1 MPALKSNGNPT
12 SRPRISHLWT
22 RPHSTKLSA
31 ATLRILLTLP
41 VLCALML
48 VAAHPAQAQTEKALY
63 NFCSQPNCVD
73 GSIPQSRLTPDGA
86 GNFYGTTWGGG
97 AFGSGTV
104 FEISPNGGGGWTETV
119 IYSFCP
125 DGGICMDGAFPSY
138 SYVMFDSVGNLYGT
152 TSGGGTLGGGVVFE
166 LSPVGT
172 TWTETVLFS
181 FGAGGSGVSPVN
193 GLIMDTAGDLLG
205 VTNAS
210 GDGTQTV
217 FELSQSGGVWTEQ
230 IIYIPGG
237 YPNNNHAGLTMDS
250 AGNIFG
256 TTLSTVF
263 ELAANGAGGWDPS
276 VIHTFT
282 GYPDDGSDA
291 QSAPVIGPD
300 GNLYGTTTSGGKY
313 NYGAVYRL
321 GPGKNGE
328 WTEKIVYS
336 FNDKGKLYGSD
347 PFAGLIFDGAG
358 NMYGTT
364 LAGMVNNGTVFEL
377 TPAGASR
384 YKGKILS
391 GFEGAS
397 LPYGSLFRDGAGNL
411 YGTALDAGSGCGN
424 QGCGLVFEVNT
435 SAGVTTTTLTSSPNP
450 STKGEPVTLTAV
462 VTSSAGPPP
471 DGETVTFTYHTD
483 FFLGT
488 GTLSGGS
495 ASITTSGLPSG
506 RWAIKAEYGGD
517 FDFTPSTSN
526 AVKQVVEK

>member
-1 MPALKSNGNPT
+1 MRSLKSNSKLTGRLNISGLGQRFHGTKPT
-12 SRPRISHLWT
+12 
-22 RPHSTKLSA
+22 A
-31 ATLRILLTLP
+31 AALRILVTLP
-41 VLCALML
+41 VLCALIL
-48 VAAHPAQAQTEKALY
+48 VAAHPAQAQTERALY

-104 FEISPNGGGGWTETV
+104 FEISPNGSGGWTETV
-119 IYSFCP
+119 LYSFCP
-125 DGGICMDGAFPSY
+125 DGGICTDGAAPSY
-138 SYVMFDSVGNLYGT
+138 SYVIFDSVGNLYGT
-152 TSGGGTLGGGVVFE
+152 TSGGGTLGYGVVFE

-172 TWTETVLFS
+172 NWTETVLFS
-181 FGAGGSGVSPVN
+181 FGAGGSGTDPVN
-193 GLIMDTAGDLLG
+193 GLIMDAAGDLFG

-230 IIYIPGG
+230 IIYISGG
-237 YPNNNHAGLTMDS
+237 YPDNHAGLTMDS
-250 AGNIFG
+250 AGNIFS

-263 ELAANGAGGWDPS
+263 ELAANGVGGWDPS

-282 GYPDDGSDA
+282 GYPDDGSAA

-300 GNLYGTTTSGGKY
+300 GNLYGTTTTGGKY

-336 FNDKGKLYGSD
+336 FNDKGKLSGSD

-364 LAGMVNNGTVFEL
+364 LAGQVNNGSVFEL
-377 TPAGASR
+377 TPVGANT
-384 YKGKILS
+384 YKEKILS

-397 LPYGSLFRDGAGNL
+397 LPYGSLFRDSAGNL
-411 YGTALDAGSGCGN
+411 YGTAQDGGYGCST
-424 QGCGLVFEVNT
+424 CGGFVFEVNT
-435 SAGVTTTTLTSSPNP
+435 SAAVTTTTLTSSPNP
-450 STKGEPVTLTAV
+450 STEGEPVTFTAV

-471 DGETVTFTYHTD
+471 DGETVTFKYHTD

-495 ASITTSGLPSG
+495 ASITTSELPSG
-506 RWAIKAEYGGD
+506 SSGIKAVYGGD
-517 FDFTPSTSN
+517 FDFIGSTSKIL
-526 AVKQVVEK
+526 KQVVEK

>member
-1 MPALKSNGNPT
+1 MRSLKSNNKPT
-12 SRPRISHLWT
+12 GRRNISDLWPRFQ
-22 RPHSTKLSA
+22 STKLA
-31 ATLRILLTLP
+31 AAAIRILLTLP
-41 VLCALML
+41 VLCTLIL
-48 VAAHPAQAQTEKALY
+48 AAARPAQAQTEKALY

-73 GSIPQSRLTPDGA
+73 GSVPESRLTSDGA

-104 FEISPNGGGGWTETV
+104 FEISPDGSGGWTETV
-119 IYSFCP
+119 LYSFCP
-125 DGGICMDGAFPSY
+125 DGGICTDGAFPSY
-138 SYVMFDSVGNLYGT
+138 SYVIFDSVGNLYGT
-152 TSGGGTLGGGVVFE
+152 TSGGGTLGYGVVFE

-172 TWTETVLFS
+172 NWTETVLFS
-181 FGAGGSGVSPVN
+181 FGGGGSGTSPVN
-193 GLIMDTAGDLLG
+193 GLIMDTAGDLFG

-210 GDGTQTV
+210 RDGTQTV

-237 YPNNNHAGLTMDS
+237 YPNNNDAGLTMDS

-263 ELAANGAGGWDPS
+263 ELAANGVGGWNPS

-282 GYPDDGSDA
+282 GYPDDGSAA

-328 WTEKIVYS
+328 WTERIVYS
-336 FNDKGKLYGSD
+336 FNDKGKLAGSD

-364 LAGMVNNGTVFEL
+364 LAGVVSYGSVFEL
-377 TPAGASR
+377 TPVGTDR
-384 YKGKILS
+384 YKERVLW
-391 GFEGAS
+391 GFESAS
-397 LPYGSLFRDGAGNL
+397 LPYGSLFMDSAGNL
-411 YGTALDAGSGCGN
+411 YGTAQNGDSCSGCG
-424 QGCGLVFEVNT
+424 GLVFEVNT
-435 SAGVTTTTLTSSPNP
+435 SAAVTTTTLTSSPNP
-450 STKGEPVTLTAV
+450 SNHGEPVTFTAV

-495 ASITTSGLPSG
+495 ASITTSGLLSG
-506 RWAIKAEYGGD
+506 RSAIKAEYGGD

-526 AVKQVVEK
+526 TVKQVVEK

>member
-1 MPALKSNGNPT
+1 MRSLKSNSKTTGRLNI
-12 SRPRISHLWT
+12 SDLWPRCHWT
-22 RPHSTKLSA
+22 ILEAAAIRRDLIMAVLS
-31 ATLRILLTLP
+31 
-41 VLCALML
+41 ALML
-48 VAAHPAQAQTEKALY
+48 LASHPAQAQTEKALY

-73 GSIPQSRLTPDGA
+73 GSVPQSRLTSDGA

-97 AFGSGTV
+97 AFGGGTV
-104 FEISPNGGGGWTETV
+104 FEISPDGSGGWTETV
-119 IYSFCP
+119 LYSFCP
-125 DGGICMDGAFPSY
+125 DGGICADGAAPSY
-138 SYVMFDSVGNLYGT
+138 SYVIFDSVGNLYGT
-152 TSGGGTLGGGVVFE
+152 TSGGGTLGRGVVFE

-172 TWTETVLFS
+172 NWTETVLFS
-181 FGAGGSGVSPVN
+181 FGAGGSGTGPVN
-193 GLIMDTAGDLLG
+193 GLVMDTAGDLFG
-205 VTNAS
+205 VTNAD

-237 YPNNNHAGLTMDS
+237 YPDNHAGLTMDS

-256 TTLSTVF
+256 TTLSAVF
-263 ELAANGAGGWDPS
+263 ALAANGVGGWNPS

-336 FNDKGKLYGSD
+336 FNDKGKLAGSD

-364 LAGMVNNGTVFEL
+364 LAGMGNNGTVFEL
-377 TPAGASR
+377 TPVGANR
-384 YKGKILS
+384 YKEKVLWNSAG
-391 GFEGAS
+391 
-397 LPYGSLFRDGAGNL
+397 LPYGSLIQDSAGNL
-411 YGTALDAGSGCGN
+411 YGTAQDGGSGCGGN
-424 QGCGLVFEVNT
+424 GCGLVFEVNT
-435 SAGVTTTTLTSSPNP
+435 SAAVTTTTLTSSPNP
-450 STKGEPVTLTAV
+450 SSKGEPVTLTAV

-471 DGETVTFTYHTD
+471 DGETVTFTYHSD

-495 ASITTSGLPSG
+495 ASITTSGLLSG
-506 RWAIKAEYGGD
+506 RSAIKAEYGGD

-526 AVKQVVEK
+526 TVKQVVEK